1 MSNKPESKPL
11 PTCPAFLLD
20 ETPPKE
26 ETELE
31 KKQRL
36 KKQNQYE
43 EELLGLIRLSF
54 RHIEKKDD
62 AA

>member
-20 ETPPKE
+20 ETPAKE
-26 ETELE
+26 ESEFE

-36 KKQNQYE
+36 KKQSQYE

-54 RHIEKKDD
+54 RSLDKKDD